1 MSKTQ
6 QHLKDAFA
14 GESQANRKY
23 LAFAAQADKEGLATV
38 AKLFRATAEAETI
51 HAHNHLKAMGG
62 IGSTAENLKGA
73 ISGETYEFETMYPPM
88 LADAIAEGDKKAER
102 AFRLANDAE
111 KVHADLYQKYL
122 DNLDD
127 KAEVEFYLCTVCGY
141 IHENEAPDSCPICK
155 AAKKAFVNLG

>member
-6 QHLKDAFA
+6 KHLKDAFA

-23 LAFAAQADKEGLATV
+23 LAFAAQADKEGLPTV

-62 IGSTAENLKGA
+62 IGSTAENLQGA
-73 ISGETYEFETMYPPM
+73 INGETYEFETMYPPM
-88 LADAIAEGDKKAER
+88 LEDAIAEGDKKAER

-122 DNLDD
+122 ENLDNKSD
-127 KAEVEFYLCTVCGY
+127 VDFYLCTVCGY
-141 IHENEAPDSCPICK
+141 IHENGAPDSCPICK